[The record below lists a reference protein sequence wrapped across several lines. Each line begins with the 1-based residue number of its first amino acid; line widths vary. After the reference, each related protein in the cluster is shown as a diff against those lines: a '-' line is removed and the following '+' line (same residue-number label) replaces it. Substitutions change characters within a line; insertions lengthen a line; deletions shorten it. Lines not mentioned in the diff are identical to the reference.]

1 MSFGIK
7 EISVTDVDEK
17 RANQE
22 DFILLDVRES
32 QELQI
37 ANLGEGVV
45 HLPLS
50 QLAEQRLDAIPEAL
64 GDKSKEVVVMC
75 HHGGRSAQVAAFL
88 QASGWTN
95 VLNMTGGIHQYALLV
110 DKSISVY

>member
-7 EISVTDVDEK
+7 EISVTEVATK
-17 RANQE
+17 RQNQD
-22 DFILLDVRES
+22 DFILLDVRED
-32 QELQI
+32 QELKI
-37 ANLGEGVV
+37 ANLGENVV

-50 QLAEQRLDAIPEAL
+50 KLADQRLEAIPEAL
-64 GDKSKEVVVMC
+64 ADKNKEVVVMC

-95 VLNMTGGIHQYALLV
+95 VYNMTGGIHHWSLAV
-110 DKSISVY
+110 DNTVSTY